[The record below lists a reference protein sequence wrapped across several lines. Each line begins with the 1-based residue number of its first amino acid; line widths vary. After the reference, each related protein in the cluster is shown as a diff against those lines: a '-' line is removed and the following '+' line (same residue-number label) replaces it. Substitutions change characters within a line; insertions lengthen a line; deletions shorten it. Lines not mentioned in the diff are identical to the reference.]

1 MKDIE
6 TRKDIELLVDSFY
19 DKVKRDD
26 VIGYFFNDVAKVNW
40 DEHLPK
46 LYDFWETTLFH
57 KALYK
62 GNPIEV
68 HKHLNQIAPLNKNH
82 FEHWVELFC
91 NTVDALFKGNNAE
104 QIKIKAKSIAFVMQ
118 LKIESKNA

>member
-6 TRKDIELLVDSFY
+6 TRDDIILLVDTFY
-19 DKVKRDD
+19 DKVKKDN
-26 VIGYFFNDVAKVNW
+26 VIGPFFNDVANVNW

-68 HKHLNQIAPLNKNH
+68 HKHLHQLSPFEKNH
-82 FEHWVELFC
+82 FEHWINLFCTTVNELF
-91 NTVDALFKGNNAE
+91 TGNNAE
-104 QIKIKAKSIAFVMQ
+104 QIKIKAQSIATVMQ
-118 LKIESKNA
+118 WKIQY

>member
-6 TRKDIELLVDSFY
+6 SREDIILLVDKFY
-19 DKVKRDD
+19 DKVKMDK
-26 VIGYFFNDVAKVNW
+26 VIGPFFNDVAKVNW
-40 DEHLPK
+40 NEHLPK

-68 HKHLNQIAPLNKNH
+68 HKHLHQLSPLEKKH
-82 FEHWVELFC
+82 FEHWVNLFCSTVNELFM
-91 NTVDALFKGNNAE
+91 GNNAE
-104 QIKIKAKSIAFVMQ
+104 QIKIKAQSIAIVMQ
-118 LKIESKNA
+118 WKIIN

>member
-6 TRKDIELLVDSFY
+6 CRDDIILLVDTFY
-19 DKVKRDD
+19 NKVKKDKV
-26 VIGYFFNDVAKVNW
+26 IGPFFNNVVKVNW

-68 HKHLNQIAPLNKNH
+68 HKHLHQLAPLAKHH
-82 FEHWVELFC
+82 FEHWVNLFCSTVNELFM
-91 NTVDALFKGNNAE
+91 GNNAE
-104 QIKIKAKSIAFVMQ
+104 QIKIKAQSIAIVMQ
-118 LKIESKNA
+118 WKLQN

>member
-6 TRKDIELLVDSFY
+6 NREDIIILVDTFY
-19 DKVKRDD
+19 NKVKKDA
-26 VIGYFFNDVAKVNW
+26 VIGPFFNDVAKVNW
-40 DEHLPK
+40 DEHLLK

-68 HKHLNQIAPLNKNH
+68 HKNLHQLLPLEKKH
-82 FEHWVELFC
+82 FDYWVNLFC
-91 NTVDALFKGNNAE
+91 TTVNELFKGNNAE
-104 QIKIKAKSIAFVMQ
+104 QIKIKAQSIAIVMQ
-118 LKIESKNA
+118 WKILN